1 MYSILLEVLWA
12 EVLPKTKLLTYILIG
27 KPESKKGRIAVKKY
41 FNKVLPTLL
50 VAALML
56 GTFQLVRSATP
67 AEADVGGAGIAIGV
81 AGIGTGL
88 AQSHIG
94 AAAVGAVA
102 DDQKNL
108 VNGLIFVAIPETIVI
123 LGFVIANQIMG

>member
-27 KPESKKGRIAVKKY
+27 KPESKKGRITVKKY

-67 AEADVGGAGIAIGV
+67 AEADVGGAGI
-81 AGIGTGL
+81 
-88 AQSHIG
+88 G
-94 AAAVGAVA
+94 AAEATGEEI
-102 DDQKNL
+102 
-108 VNGLIFVAIPETIVI
+108 GEITP
-123 LGFVIANQIMG
+123 G